1 MMAAEKRMNRPEAN
15 AGDYPCKRDPS
26 VLLVLSAPSGSGKTT
41 LARRL
46 VAEEPNA
53 VFSVSYTTRAPR
65 GSERDGID
73 YVFVDDEQF
82 RQMVRDDRF
91 AEWAEVHGNFYGTP
105 REPIE
110 HALKTGGMILF
121 DIDVQGGEQLKSRYP
136 DAVTVLVVPPSRE
149 ELERR
154 LRQRGTD
161 DPKVILR
168 RLLAAESEVRQA
180 KSYDFCVINDD
191 LETALADLRAI
202 VRAERSRRL
211 RYDLGSV
218 GF

>member
-1 MMAAEKRMNRPEAN
+1 MSRRDSGEHATI
-15 AGDYPCKRDPS
+15 CKHDPS
-26 VLLVLSAPSGSGKTT
+26 MLLVLSAPSGTGKTT

-46 VAEEPNA
+46 VEQEPRA

-65 GSERDGID
+65 GSEQNGKD
-73 YVFVDDEQF
+73 YVFVDEEKF
-82 RQMVRDDRF
+82 RQMVQEDRF

-110 HALKTGGMILF
+110 QALKTGGMILF
-121 DIDVQGGEQLKSRYP
+121 DIDVQGGEQIKARYP
-136 DAVTVLVVPPSRE
+136 MAVTVLVMPPSRE

-154 LRQRGTD
+154 LRARGTD
-161 DPKVILR
+161 DPRVVQR

-180 KSYDFCVINDD
+180 KSYDYCVVNDD
-191 LETALADLRAI
+191 LEVALEDLRAI
-202 VRAERSRRL
+202 VRAERSRRG
-211 RYDLGSV
+211 RYELESI

>member
-1 MMAAEKRMNRPEAN
+1 MKPNEA
-15 AGDYPCKRDPS
+15 DRDTCPCQRDPS
-26 VLLVLSAPSGSGKTT
+26 MLLVLSAPSGSGKTT

-53 VFSVSYTTRAPR
+53 VFSVSVTTRAPR
-65 GSERDGID
+65 GSERDGVD
-73 YVFVDDEQF
+73 YVFIDEEQF
-82 RQMVRDDRF
+82 HRMVHEDRF

-110 HALKTGGMILF
+110 RALKTGGMILF
-121 DIDVQGGEQLKSRYP
+121 DIDVQGGEQLKARYP
-136 DAVTVLVVPPSRE
+136 SAVTVLVVPPSRE

-154 LRQRGTD
+154 LRARGTD
-161 DPKVILR
+161 DPKVIQR

-180 KSYDFCVINDD
+180 RSYDFCVINDD

-202 VRAERSRRL
+202 VRAERARRS
-211 RYDLGSV
+211 RYDLGTV